1 MKTYPMNGLLMLVLA
16 SAFAVA
22 MAGGMALAQST
33 ETNTGSADLSP
44 EDQLRESM
52 ARLAPDMEIT
62 AISES
67 VMPGVYEL
75 VSGAQVF
82 YLTPDGKYMLEGSI
96 IDLEHRVDIS
106 EQRRGGLQMS
116 LINQIPEDQ
125 MLVFN
130 NETGDAER
138 SITVFTDTDCGYCQR
153 LHQEIE
159 TITDAN
165 IRVRYLLFPRAGFE
179 SASSEELQSVWCADD
194 QQEAMTIAKTGGR
207 VPSATCENPIESHM
221 NLARQ
226 VGLRGTPLIYLD
238 NGTKIPGYQPAAQL
252 IEQINNSQPVAAK

>member
-1 MKTYPMNGLLMLVLA
+1 MKIYPVSKLLMLVLA
-16 SAFAVA
+16 GVLVGGFAN
-22 MAGGMALAQST
+22 AQST
-33 ETNTGSADLSP
+33 DQGTVESAVAAQSP
-44 EDQLRESM
+44 EDQLRESI

-75 VSGAQVF
+75 ISGAQVF

-96 IDLEHRVDIS
+96 IDLENRVDIS

-116 LINQIPEDQ
+116 LIDQIPEDQ

-130 NETGDAER
+130 NEAGDAER
-138 SITVFTDTDCGYCQR
+138 SITVFTDTDCGYCQK

-159 TITDAN
+159 AITDAD
-165 IRVRYLLFPRAGFE
+165 IRVRYLLFPRAGIE
-179 SASSEELQSVWCADD
+179 SPSSEELQSVWCADD
-194 QQEAMTIAKTGGR
+194 QQAAMTIAKTGGQ

-238 NGTKIPGYQPAAQL
+238 SGTKIPGYQPAAQL
-252 IEQINNSQPVAAK
+252 IEQIKNSEPLAAK

>member
-1 MKTYPMNGLLMLVLA
+1 MKIYPVLGLLTLVLTSGA
-16 SAFAVA
+16 L
-22 MAGGMALAQST
+22 LAQTS
-33 ETNTGSADLSP
+33 EESSP
-44 EDQLRESM
+44 EEQLRESM

-96 IDLEHRVDIS
+96 IDLEGRIDIS
-106 EQRRGGLQMS
+106 EQRRGSLQMS
-116 LINQIPEDQ
+116 LINQVPEDQ

-130 NETGDAER
+130 NEAGDAER
-138 SITVFTDTDCGYCQR
+138 SITVFTDTDCGYCQK
-153 LHQEIE
+153 LHQEIDA
-159 TITDAN
+159 ITDAN
-165 IRVRYLLFPRAGFE
+165 IRVRYLLFPRAGIE
-179 SASSEELQSVWCADD
+179 SASSVELQSVWCADD
-194 QQEAMTIAKTGGR
+194 QQQAMTVAKTGGQ
-207 VPSATCENPIESHM
+207 VPPATCENPIESHM
-221 NLARQ
+221 AIARQ

-252 IEQINNSQPVAAK
+252 IQQIESSEALVVSE

>member
-1 MKTYPMNGLLMLVLA
+1 MKIYPTSRLLILALVSALA
-16 SAFAVA
+16 SAFASGL
-22 MAGGMALAQST
+22 AGAQST
-33 ETNTGSADLSP
+33 TQSA
-44 EDQLRESM
+44 EEQLRESLG
-52 ARLAPDMEIT
+52 RIAPDMHIT

-75 VSGAQVF
+75 VSGAQVY

-96 IDLEHRVDIS
+96 IDLENRVDIS
-106 EQRRGGLQMS
+106 EQRRGSLQMS
-116 LINQIPEDQ
+116 VINEVPEDQ
-125 MLVFN
+125 MVVFN
-130 NETGDAER
+130 NEAGDAER

-159 TITDAN
+159 TITDAD

-179 SASSEELQSVWCADD
+179 SASSQELQSVWCSDD
-194 QQEAMTIAKTGGR
+194 QQEAMTIAKTGGQ
-207 VPSATCENPIESHM
+207 VPHATCENPIEAHM
-221 NLARQ
+221 NIARQ

-252 IEQINNSQPVAAK
+252 IEQIRNSEPLAAR